1 MGFLGAA
8 LIFLA
13 QFWDGSLLNQGV
25 SGLFFALLVTGVVAV
40 AAFALGAWVWAR
52 CCRRHREAGNPLYS
66 NVLYKPR
73 RAPRKSEAW
82 PVEGKVLD
90 IPREDQ
96 NGQSFY
102 SISLPQHP
110 TAKQHLAP
118 KSCPR
123 PSPPISVFRV
133 SPASGASGSQESSL
147 KREKESEPPETR
159 EDPPSGYVKMQL
171 IPAGQGV
178 QPETL
183 CSLPLPYPQNTK

>member
-1 MGFLGAA
+1 MQLGGGEREQMEKAGPYTHVFQKHRQNPQKWA
-8 LIFLA
+8 VFS
-13 QFWDGSLLNQGV
+13 DCP
-25 SGLFFALLVTGVVAV
+25 LLVSYP
-40 AAFALGAWVWAR
+40 LPSN
-52 CCRRHREAGNPLYS
+52 AGNPLYS

-133 SPASGASGSQESSL
+133 SPASGASGQPREFLEARKGIRTPRDQRGPPQRLRKDATDSSG
-147 KREKESEPPETR
+147 
-159 EDPPSGYVKMQL
+159 SGS
-171 IPAGQGV
+171 PA
-178 QPETL
+178 
-183 CSLPLPYPQNTK
+183 